1 MKVSEIRKACREV
14 VGESEFVKV
23 SLDKFGRL
31 SIKCWS
37 FQSMKDLQPMLKSR
51 FGLVWCGS
59 TTFTCG
65 EKGYRPNPDLVGT
78 GHNVWF
84 SYSSWELTGEAT
96 SNFNSNLIDAIE
108 NEKPRKLKEAMK
120 FLPTYSELVGH
131 AKTLPLSLQ
140 WRKKLERTLRRM

>member
-23 SLDKFGRL
+23 SLSKCGRL

-37 FQSMKDLQPMLKSR
+37 FHSMEDLQPMLKSR
-51 FGLVWCGS
+51 FGLVWYGS
-59 TTFTCG
+59 TSFTCA

-78 GHNVWF
+78 GNDVWF
-84 SYSSWELTGEAT
+84 HYSSWELMKEVR
-96 SNFNSNLIDAIE
+96 SDFNLKLIDAIE
-108 NEKPRKLKEAMK
+108 NEKPRKLKETMK
-120 FLPTYSELVGH
+120 FLPTYSELVDH

-140 WRKKLERTLRRM
+140 WREKLKRTLRRV